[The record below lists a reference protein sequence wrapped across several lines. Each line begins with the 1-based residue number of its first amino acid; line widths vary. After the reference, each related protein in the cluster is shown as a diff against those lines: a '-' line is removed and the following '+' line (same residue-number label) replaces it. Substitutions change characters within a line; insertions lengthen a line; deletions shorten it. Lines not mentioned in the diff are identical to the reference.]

1 VTEDAAPGDAGQP
14 AQPEQAAQPEQPER
28 PERRRGPVIVEPRAA
43 AAVVLLR
50 PGSRGPTALLTRRM
64 ASMRFGGDM
73 YVFPGGRLDP
83 GDADH
88 AAAAIRETFEETGI
102 LLDRDALIPTS
113 RWVTPPGL
121 PSRYDARFF
130 AAFVPAGTDVVAAS
144 DEVAD
149 WRWLRSADALEA
161 MAAGDLAMWLPTL
174 VTLQQFEGLE
184 DRAAVEA
191 AFRPGDGAA
200 EPVLTTVSSGL
211 IRVSQPWAAGI
222 EGRVEPGWLVG
233 HEEWVFVNPSDPTGL
248 TSDAVVEAARAAGA
262 RIVAVAITDLEPAHH
277 AGVEMFAAGLALPVV
292 GGPGTARLAPYP
304 VSELGD
310 DEAVP
315 FGDVRL
321 IARLESG
328 RGRREALR
336 LAGPGWVLPE
346 GASEVAR

>member
-1 VTEDAAPGDAGQP
+1 
-14 AQPEQAAQPEQPER
+14 
-28 PERRRGPVIVEPRAA
+28 
-43 AAVVLLR
+43 
-50 PGSRGPTALLTRRM
+50 
-64 ASMRFGGDM
+64 MRFGGDM

-83 GDADH
+83 EDADH

-102 LLDRDALIPTS
+102 RLDRASLIPIS

-149 WRWLRSADALEA
+149 WRWLRPADALEA
-161 MAAGDLAMWLPTL
+161 MAEGDLAMWQPTL
-174 VTLQQFEGLE
+174 VTLQQLDGLA

-191 AFRPGDGAA
+191 AFSPGEGDRQPFLEALEG
-200 EPVLTTVSSGL
+200 GL
-211 IRVSQPWAAGI
+211 IRVVQGWAAGI

-233 HEEWVFVNPSDPTGL
+233 HEEWVFVNPADPTGL
-248 TSDAVVEAARAAGA
+248 TSDLAVEAARAAGA
-262 RIVAVAITDLEPAHH
+262 RIVAIAVTDLDPAHH

-310 DEAVP
+310 GDSVP
-315 FGDVRL
+315 FGDVQL
-321 IARLESG
+321 VARLEAG
-328 RGRREALR
+328 PGRRPEALR
-336 LAGPGWVLPE
+336 FKGPGWSLPE
-346 GASEVAR
+346 PAAKAGR